1 MNIINTKNIYIT
13 INIFFFESGE
23 IFFPFKTIFIIV
35 SLPSSESVIH
45 SPPLEFRNMFLTACT
60 CSERRVGSIVVA
72 DEENGSLY
80 HLTHATLSEAE
91 SGPCWNSIF
100 FNLQLTLSLKNSNF
114 SPVTLIVHNFF
125 ILNPNLTCYI
135 WI

>member
-13 INIFFFESGE
+13 INIFFWIHTCRRCLTPPLETTSVAVTFFIKSGE

-72 DEENGSLY
+72 EWRERISVSSHTRYTLRSREWALLEQYLLQPPAHSL
-80 HLTHATLSEAE
+80 SKK
-91 SGPCWNSIF
+91 F
-100 FNLQLTLSLKNSNF
+100 
-114 SPVTLIVHNFF
+114 
-125 ILNPNLTCYI
+125 
-135 WI
+135 